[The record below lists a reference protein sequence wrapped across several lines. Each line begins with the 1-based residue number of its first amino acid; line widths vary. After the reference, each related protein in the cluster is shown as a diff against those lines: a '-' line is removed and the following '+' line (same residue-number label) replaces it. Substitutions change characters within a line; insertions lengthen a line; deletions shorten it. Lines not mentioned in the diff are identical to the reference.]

1 MVLSPFVSTLMGR
14 ETRILM
20 GLLGLL
26 AGLFVGV
33 LSLKLLVPRPPA
45 GAGPDVHGDVAFQV
59 PQEIV
64 DPPAPGPRLWGAG
77 VAPPALVATVVPLPA
92 DESPQA
98 GPLPAVAFPPEASHT
113 PDRLG
118 VPPDMTVD
126 PPAAI
131 DRAAAGV
138 SADPFVSSA
147 AWHRPD
153 AAEDSSADVVPTS
166 RFTRVETDVSDTSSP
181 PAFGDDP
188 AAPAVRGWPDPRPD
202 PPAFAAGR
210 YEQEMPA
217 FSQAPDEAAAPAE
230 QTGPA
235 AVAPTFS
242 PPLAAVAPA
251 VVAGPIEG
259 SHVVTTGDSWWSLA
273 ERAYGDG
280 RLYRAL
286 FAWNRA
292 LDPRIALAP
301 GTSLQVPP
309 REQLEA
315 AWPRLMPTGR

>member
-1 MVLSPFVSTLMGR
+1 MGR

-59 PQEIV
+59 PQAIV

-77 VAPPALVATVVPLPA
+77 VAPPALVATVVPPPSDRPPA
-92 DESPQA
+92 
-98 GPLPAVAFPPEASHT
+98 GAFPTESSRAH
-113 PDRLG
+113 DDLG
-118 VPPDMTVD
+118 FPPDMTID
-126 PPAAI
+126 PPATIAE
-131 DRAAAGV
+131 AAAEA

-147 AWHRPD
+147 AWQRP
-153 AAEDSSADVVPTS
+153 ADTDEESTAGVVPAS
-166 RFTRVETDVSDTSSP
+166 RFTRIESDASDTSSP

-188 AAPAVRGWPDPRPD
+188 AAPAVRGWPDEQPD
-202 PPAFAAGR
+202 PPAFAPGR
-210 YEQEMPA
+210 YEQDMPA
-217 FSQAPDEAAAPAE
+217 FSQAPYGSPAPAD
-230 QTGPA
+230 QTAPA

-242 PPLAAVAPA
+242 PQLPAVAPA

-259 SHVVTTGDSWWSLA
+259 SHVVATGDSWWSVA

-292 LDPRIALAP
+292 LDPRVALAP

-309 REQLEA
+309 RERLEA
-315 AWPRLMPTGR
+315 AWPKLMPTSR

>member
-1 MVLSPFVSTLMGR
+1 MGR
-14 ETRILM
+14 ETRILL

-64 DPPAPGPRLWGAG
+64 APPTPGPRVWGAG
-77 VAPPALVATVVPLPA
+77 VPPPQLVATVVPLPPT
-92 DESPQA
+92 DSPQA
-98 GPLPAVAFPPEASHT
+98 DQSADRDDLGSAPEFAIDPPATLTERAAAPA
-113 PDRLG
+113 
-118 VPPDMTVD
+118 TVD
-126 PPAAI
+126 PFV
-131 DRAAAGV
+131 AAAGWHQPTDTPTATTLAQDDATDALAGA
-138 SADPFVSSA
+138 SADTQA
-147 AWHRPD
+147 ASGVIPASRFSRFEPAEVETASPAAFRAPVAD
-153 AAEDSSADVVPTS
+153 ATAAEAWPGVGG
-166 RFTRVETDVSDTSSP
+166 E
-181 PAFGDDP
+181 PAFEP
-188 AAPAVRGWPDPRPD
+188 AAPAEEVAPVTGSRTFWPP
-202 PPAFAAGR
+202 
-210 YEQEMPA
+210 QEPTA
-217 FSQAPDEAAAPAE
+217 D
-230 QTGPA
+230 
-235 AVAPTFS
+235 AVA
-242 PPLAAVAPA
+242 VA
-251 VVAGPIEG
+251 AGPIAG
-259 SHVVTTGDSWWSLA
+259 SHVVATGDSWWSVA

-315 AWPRLMPTGR
+315 AWPKLLPLGR